1 VSKRQ
6 WRIEHVAA
14 KPRGGRVI
22 TKRAGKHLLRIWYPN
37 PRSPEREKVLQ
48 ILHPRRESNPH
59 CIFGEGI
66 KRNPEELVI
75 LGLANPHRNP
85 TNRDDEARSA
95 ADLYAAFHGK
105 DPREVL
111 EIQRSA
117 AMRLDYAALGDL
129 DYVVFLPDD
138 EKDARKIE
146 FTKTDAVK
154 LAANPE
160 GTQLYFIG
168 GNQDLSGCLAEF
180 PIDAEKDFL
189 DLGQVVRVSYFT
201 RKKFDGFQ
209 PVYYFHDL
217 GEDGGTCPRGVYD
230 KLKKEIFLIGG
241 DYKIKPEG
249 IVN

>member
-1 VSKRQ
+1 MSKRQ

-22 TKRAGKHLLRIWYPN
+22 TKRSGQHLLRVWYPN
-37 PRSPEREKVLQ
+37 PRATAGAKVLQ

-75 LGLANPHRNP
+75 LGLSNPHRNT
-85 TNRDDEARSA
+85 TNHAEETRA
-95 ADLYAAFHGK
+95 ADLYATFHGK

-117 AMRLDYAALGDL
+117 AMRMDYAALGDL
-129 DYVVFLPDD
+129 DYLVFLPDG

-146 FTKTDAVK
+146 FTKQDAVK

-180 PIDAEKDFL
+180 PIDAEKDLL
-189 DLGQVVRVSYFT
+189 DLGQVIRVSYFT

-217 GEDGGTCPRGVYD
+217 GEDGGASPRGIYD
-230 KLKKEIFLIGG
+230 KLKKEIFVAGG
-241 DYKIKPEG
+241 DYKIQAEG